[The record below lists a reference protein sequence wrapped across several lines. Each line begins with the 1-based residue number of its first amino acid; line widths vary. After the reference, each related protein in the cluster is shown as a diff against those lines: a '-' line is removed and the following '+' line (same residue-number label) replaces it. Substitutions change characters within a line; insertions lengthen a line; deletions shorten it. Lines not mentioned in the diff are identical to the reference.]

1 MMKSISGVLGM
12 LLAAATLSAWAQGA
26 VPVVQSQPQSQTQ
39 DIGPDALAKKVTDE
53 VIAVLRADKD
63 IQAGN
68 TKKLLDVIEAKILPH
83 FNFARMTRLAV
94 GAAWR
99 QASPAQ
105 QQSLTTEFR
114 TLLVNTYTTAFSQY
128 RDQVIEYRPFKMAP
142 GDTDVVVR
150 SLIKQKTG
158 ADAIDIN
165 YNMEKS
171 DSGWK
176 VYDVVIAGVSLV
188 QNYRSSFASE
198 IQKSGVDG
206 LIATLAAKNKS
217 LAQQV
222 SRK

>member
-1 MMKSISGVLGM
+1 MTKLMKRIF
-12 LLAAATLSAWAQGA
+12 AATLFA
-26 VPVVQSQPQSQTQ
+26 VPMLAAWPAQAQEVA
-39 DIGPDALAKKVTDE
+39 PDVLAKRVTDE

-68 TKKLLDVIEAKILPH
+68 TKKLLDLVEAKILPN
-83 FNFARMTRLAV
+83 FNFSRMTRLAV
-94 GAAWR
+94 GAPWR

-105 QQSLTTEFR
+105 QQSLTNEFR
-114 TLLVNTYTTAFSQY
+114 SLLVNTYTSAFSQY

-158 ADAIDIN
+158 ADPIDIN
-165 YNMEKS
+165 YSMEKI
-171 DSGWK
+171 DGTWK

-198 IQKSGVDG
+198 IQKGGVDG
-206 LIATLAAKNKS
+206 LIATLSAKNKT

-222 SRK
+222 SKK